1 MRTRLSI
8 SLHEEDL
15 IRLESLQNR
24 LETEDLMFLPQTSE
38 VVRLALLI
46 LSQSTGATIKEATK
60 QLPEY
65 RAGRPKKN
73 ACV

>member
-15 IRLESLQNR
+15 ARLESLQNR
-24 LETEDLMFLPQTSE
+24 LDTEDLMFLPHTSE
-38 VVRLALLI
+38 VVRLALLV
-46 LSQSTGATIKEATK
+46 LSQSTTATIKQATS

-65 RAGRPKKN
+65 RAGRPKN
-73 ACV
+73 PCF